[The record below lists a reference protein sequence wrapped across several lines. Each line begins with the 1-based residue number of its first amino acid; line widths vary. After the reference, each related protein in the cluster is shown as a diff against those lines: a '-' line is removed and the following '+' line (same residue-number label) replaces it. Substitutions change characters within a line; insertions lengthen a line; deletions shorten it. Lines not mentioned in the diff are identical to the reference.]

1 MSRLG
6 HEPVV
11 VTATFPGEPA
21 QKDLIERYVI
31 DGVPVIRFDRNAQ
44 PNTSIRDTYDLPAL
58 ETIHRQILGEIRP
71 DIVHVCHLLNHTSA
85 LLDVARRMGLPT
97 VATFTDFF
105 GFCFNNK
112 LNAADGSL
120 CKGPSHS
127 RANCVACCYF
137 PAGGGRADMGH
148 RLARAVVPPV
158 VSAFPQ
164 LAPAHWRGAIADLKA
179 RPGHLA
185 SAYRAYA
192 AALTPTRFLMNSYRS
207 SGMNVPLELSRF
219 GIDIDRDAK
228 PPGPQGVTR
237 LGFVGQLAN
246 HKGLHLLLAA
256 LRQVGDDGFSLD
268 IYGDETMDPAY
279 ATQIRSLA
287 EGLPVA
293 FRGTFPLERTADV
306 LRGIDAL
313 VIPSTWVEN
322 SPLILL
328 QALATHTPVL
338 ISDVEGMSEFV
349 EEGRNGFAFA
359 KGSVSALAARLARFA
374 REPGLARAMSLLT
387 HYDRSSRDMAKDVV
401 DFYAR
406 TGTRVVGA
414 RKDVREQDD
423 QDNGQRA

>member
-6 HEPVV
+6 HEPAVV
-11 VTATFPGEPA
+11 AATFPGEPE
-21 QKDLIERYVI
+21 QKEFIERYAI

-44 PNTSIRDTYDLPAL
+44 PNTSIRDTYDLPKL
-58 ETIHRQILGEIRP
+58 ETIHRQILEEIRP
-71 DIVHVCHLLNHTSA
+71 DIVHVCHLLNHSSA
-85 LLDVARRMGLPT
+85 LLDTTRRMGLPT

-112 LNAADGSL
+112 LNAVDGSL
-120 CKGPSHS
+120 CKGPSRS
-127 RANCVACCYF
+127 RSNCIACCYF
-137 PAGGGRADMGH
+137 PADGGPSDMRH
-148 RLARAVVPPV
+148 RFARAVVPPL
-158 VSAFPQ
+158 VSTFPQ
-164 LAPAHWRGAIADLKA
+164 LAPRNWRAAIADLKA

-185 SAYRAYA
+185 SVYRTYA

-219 GIDIDRDAK
+219 GIDIDRAAK
-228 PPGPQGVTR
+228 PPGPDGMTR
-237 LGFVGQLAN
+237 LGFIGQLAH

-256 LRQVGDDGFSLD
+256 LRQVGGEGFSLD

-279 ATQIRSLA
+279 AAHIRSLS

-293 FRGTFPLERTADV
+293 FRGTFPLERTAEV
-306 LRGIDAL
+306 LRGMDAL

-349 EEGRNGFAFA
+349 EEERNGFSFA
-359 KGSVSALAARLARFA
+359 KGSVPSLADRLARFA

-387 HYDRSSRDMAKDVV
+387 HYDRSSRDMAMDVV
-401 DFYAR
+401 GFYGR
-406 TGTRVVGA
+406 TGARAAGA
-414 RKDVREQDD
+414 QKDVRDD
-423 QDNGQRA
+423 GRRA